1 MTTTT
6 DNVQPIAEKAKNGQ
20 TDFSDVYKN
29 IVQLQQKDKDPAKF
43 SSDMKQL
50 TDEMHKNGIL
60 TDLQITGIDGSN
72 HFQAVQNGKQVDVV
86 ASNIKDTF
94 EPGTQKTSLFQGIE
108 NVAGV
113 VWNGAKDEVEN
124 HPLHLVES
132 AAIGLGI
139 GAAAVGV
146 AAVSP
151 FLATG
156 AAVLGG
162 AYAGYQVLSH
172 LGQWGHEAAVVANP
186 EAYSPS
192 EVGAAKQG
200 AENFG
205 AGATDVAA
213 GVLGGIAGG
222 WLGSAVKSAIVSRM
236 AGSELIPP
244 TTPDTDAPPP
254 AQDDAPNAA
263 NHAHAQQ
270 PNIAQAVDINH
281 THAVNGALPIDHTH
295 VVGGLLQGNPGDGS
309 DGTGIALQGG
319 DPQPVG
325 DAPQAPE
332 VAPKAA
338 DVSPGTAAAKG
349 DVPPAAA
356 TTDAQAQIDAD
367 AAKAEAEV
375 AAKAAAARQVE
386 ESVARTQ
393 SLFKQATSADG
404 DGIIPSTKQ
413 DYNVMFQKVLEPTKI
428 PTLENPAGADVQP
441 GQWIATRLNADGT
454 PNMERGMV
462 NQWSVTD
469 KTILKTYQTTPD
481 ELSTA
486 SKFIAATKTDAPPVN
501 MVKLTQPITIQT
513 SWGPMNGLPND
524 YLANYDY
531 DPLTGQ
537 PGQNYAIVTNSSYSQ
552 TYQPVPPKVA
562 S

>member
-6 DNVQPIAEKAKNGQ
+6 DNVQPIAEKAKSGQ

-43 SSDMKQL
+43 SSDMKEL
-50 TDEMHKNGIL
+50 NDEMHKNGIL
-60 TDLQITGIDGSN
+60 TNLQITGVDGSN

-108 NVAGV
+108 NVAGE
-113 VWNGAKDEVEN
+113 VWKGAKDEVEN
-124 HPLHLVES
+124 HPLHIVES

-156 AAVLGG
+156 AAIAGG
-162 AYAGYQVLSH
+162 AYAGYEVLSH

-186 EAYSPS
+186 QAYSPS
-192 EVGAAKQG
+192 EVGAAEQG
-200 AENFG
+200 AEDFG
-205 AGATDVAA
+205 AGGTNVAA

-222 WLGSAVKSAIVSRM
+222 WLGSAIKSAVVARM
-236 AGSELIPP
+236 AGPELIPP
-244 TTPDTDAPPP
+244 ATPDTDAPPP
-254 AQDDAPNAA
+254 PQQDDAPNAA

-281 THAVNGALPIDHTH
+281 SHAVNGSLQIDHSH
-295 VVGGLLQGNPGDGS
+295 VVGGLLQGDPGDGS
-309 DGTGIALQGG
+309 DGSVIPLKGG
-319 DPQPVG
+319 EPQPVG
-325 DAPQAPE
+325 DAA
-332 VAPKAA
+332 
-338 DVSPGTAAAKG
+338 
-349 DVPPAAA
+349 PAAA
-356 TTDAQAQIDAD
+356 TTDAQVQADAD
-367 AAKAEAEV
+367 AVKAEAEA

-393 SLFKQATSADG
+393 SLFKQATSDDG

-441 GQWIATRLNADGT
+441 GQWIATRLNSDGT

-513 SWGPMNGLPND
+513 SWGPMSGLPND

-531 DPLTGQ
+531 DPVTGQ

-552 TYQPVPPKVA
+552 TYQPVPPKVN